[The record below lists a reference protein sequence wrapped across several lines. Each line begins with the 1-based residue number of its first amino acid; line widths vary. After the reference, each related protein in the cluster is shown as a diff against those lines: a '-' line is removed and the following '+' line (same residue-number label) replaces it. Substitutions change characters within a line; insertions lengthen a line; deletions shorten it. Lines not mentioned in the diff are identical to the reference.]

1 MPELKDYIQH
11 RRNTPVKR
19 DACSVLFGDVIS
31 GSASVGT
38 TDVYCKVGVLVLY
51 STIQSVL
58 RFKSTVP
65 ANVRITHVYNS
76 RTLVYSRNTP
86 VYNL

>member
-38 TDVYCKVGVLVLY
+38 TDVYCKVFNYLIG
-51 STIQSVL
+51 T
-58 RFKSTVP
+58 KSTVP